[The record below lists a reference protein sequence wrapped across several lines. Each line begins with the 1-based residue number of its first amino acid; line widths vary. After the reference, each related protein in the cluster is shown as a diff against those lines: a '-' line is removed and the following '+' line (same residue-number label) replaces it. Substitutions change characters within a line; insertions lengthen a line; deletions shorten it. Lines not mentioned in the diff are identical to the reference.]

1 MNVLFVNTHR
11 SWGGG
16 EVSLSQITEGMCGRG
31 HKVTVICHPQSAL
44 HRHLMAGPVSAVP
57 LRLRGDLDPFTL
69 AKIFR
74 LIRSRKIDLVC
85 VHTEKELRVAGAAA
99 LLANVP
105 VVFSREV
112 DLPLKNTRVNRL
124 TWSRVVSAVIANS
137 HATKNTLLVSA
148 PFLREKPI
156 HVIWKGVDLA
166 PSRSVRGAR
175 LRKEFHF
182 TKRDILIGFV
192 GRLDEQ
198 KGVGTLLEAMREV
211 SKASPHARLI
221 FAGEGNM
228 RSEVERFS
236 EEHRLTRSII
246 LSGFRSDVQAFLRDI
261 DFLVMPSNWEGFGY
275 AAAEAMAAG
284 RAVIATHV
292 SSLPELV
299 DDGRTGILVPPRSPR
314 DLARAMLTLIQKP
327 ALRAKMGR
335 AGAAKARDL
344 FTLREMVDKTE
355 AVLENAVRQ
364 GRSG

>member
-1 MNVLFVNTHR
+1 MNALFVNSHR

-16 EVSLSQITEGMCGRG
+16 EVSLCQITEGLRARG
-31 HKVTVICHPQSAL
+31 HKVTIICHPQSAL
-44 HRHLMAGPVSAVP
+44 HLHLKEGPDEAVP
-57 LRLRGDLDPFTL
+57 LQLRGDLDPFTI

-74 LIRSRKIDLVC
+74 LIRSRKIDVVC

-99 LLANVP
+99 LLAKVP

-112 DLPLKNTRVNRL
+112 DLPLKDTRVNRL
-124 TWSRVVSAVIANS
+124 SWGRIVSAVIANS

-156 HVIWKGVDLA
+156 EVIWKGVDLA
-166 PSRSVRGAR
+166 RYRSAR
-175 LRKEFHF
+175 AAHLRDEFHL

-198 KGVGTLLEAMREV
+198 KGVQTLLEAMRQV
-211 SKASPHARLI
+211 SAASPHARLI
-221 FAGEGNM
+221 LVGDGNL
-228 RSEVERFS
+228 RSAVERFS
-236 EEHRLTRSII
+236 ETHRLTRSII
-246 LSGFRSDVQAFLRDI
+246 LAGFRSDVPEFLRAI

-284 RAVIATHV
+284 KAVIATHV

-299 DDGRTGILVPPRSPR
+299 DDKRTGILVPPRSPR
-314 DLARAMLTLIQKP
+314 DLARAMLTMVQKP
-327 ALRAKMGR
+327 ALRLKMGR
-335 AGAAKARDL
+335 GGAAKAKDL

-355 AVLENAVRQ
+355 AVLESAVRN